1 MKQAYPFP
9 MIVSCEM
16 SMGEEYDVRLM
27 IVNILERIIVV
38 LEIEIDRLNDSDE
51 VRMCDRMK
59 TFNTLL

>member
-1 MKQAYPFP
+1 
-9 MIVSCEM
+9 
-16 SMGEEYDVRLM
+16 MGEEYDVRLM

-59 TFNTLL
+59 TFNTLV